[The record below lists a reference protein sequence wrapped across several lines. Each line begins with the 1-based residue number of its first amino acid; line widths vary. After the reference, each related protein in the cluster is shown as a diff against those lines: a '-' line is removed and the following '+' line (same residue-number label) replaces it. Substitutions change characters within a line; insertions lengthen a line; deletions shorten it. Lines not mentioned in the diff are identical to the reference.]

1 MLGSVWSQPTH
12 TAPQKLVLTGANT
25 IAPLAGE
32 LARRF
37 EPLHPG
43 VRVDVQTRGSARGI
57 NDARK
62 GIADIGMVSRALKP
76 DEKYLHAYAIALDGV
91 GIIVHV
97 SNRIPA
103 LSRRQTID
111 IYTGQIVNWKVVGG
125 SDAPI
130 TVVNK
135 AEGRSTLELF
145 LNF

>member
-1 MLGSVWSQPTH
+1 MQ
-12 TAPQKLVLTGANT
+12 TG
-25 IAPLAGE
+25 
-32 LARRF
+32 
-37 EPLHPG
+37 
-43 VRVDVQTRGSARGI
+43 GSARGI